1 MQAAGC
7 TPSGLPEC
15 HARMLTNGAPFSLVD
30 RSDIVDT
37 VQGGTR
43 VRELMIAQLES
54 RHMPLAPETID
65 EEARTDLLSWLN
77 AGAYAVESQACV
89 ADDAGGDQVM
99 EHEESE

>member
-7 TPSGLPEC
+7 TPSRLPEMPC
-15 HARMLTNGAPFSLVD
+15 ADAHERRAFFSSD

-65 EEARTDLLSWLN
+65 EEARMDLLSWLY
-77 AGAYAVESQACV
+77 AGAYAVESQSCA
-89 ADDAGGDQVM
+89 ADDAGGDLVM